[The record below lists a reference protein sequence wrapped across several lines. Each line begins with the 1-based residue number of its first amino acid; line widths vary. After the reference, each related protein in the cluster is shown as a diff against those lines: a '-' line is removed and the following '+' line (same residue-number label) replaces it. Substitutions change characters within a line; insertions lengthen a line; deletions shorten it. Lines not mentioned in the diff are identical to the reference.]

1 MKRFACLI
9 TAVLV
14 TASTLAGPFRKENVS
29 SDAKWILHLDVEN
42 LLATQLGAFFG
53 REFVDKQLAK
63 PVRDIEQQ
71 FGIVFDWREIKS
83 VTAYGTDFNKALQ
96 GSGVLLIEGFDF
108 AGALDAVVEKLSA
121 QGAGNAPLQ
130 KLQVEPFPIY
140 SARGEVFGAPV
151 GDRLFLL
158 SKSKEQLGRARDVA
172 AGKAANLSKGNS
184 FATLADAPK
193 GFLLA
198 AVADGF
204 QSAAK
209 LPPPAQGLKNAE
221 SGQVVAGEKADKV
234 FVNLALNA
242 KTAESASQMQ
252 QVLQGLLALATLNQ
266 EQNKDLATLVQGL
279 KVSGAEKT
287 VSVNLELPAETVI
300 AKVNEKHSKRRR

>member
-1 MKRFACLI
+1 MKRTACLLL
-9 TAVLV
+9 AVL
-14 TASTLAGPFRKENVS
+14 ASLNASAGPLRKDNVS
-29 SDAKWILHLDVEN
+29 ADAKWVLHLDVEN
-42 LLATQLGAFFG
+42 LLATQLGGFFAK
-53 REFVDKQLAK
+53 EFVDKRLAK

-83 VTAYGTDFNKALQ
+83 VTAYGTDFKKAVQ

-108 AGALDAVVEKLSA
+108 AGGLDAVIEKLSA
-121 QGAGNAPLQ
+121 QGAGNVPLE
-130 KLQVEPFPIY
+130 KLQGEPFPIY
-140 SARGEVFGAPV
+140 AAKGEIYGAPV
-151 GDRLFLL
+151 GDRLFLI
-158 SKSKEQLGRARDVA
+158 SKSKEQLERARDVA

-184 FATLADAPK
+184 FPALADAPK

-242 KTAESASQMQ
+242 KTIESASQMQ
-252 QVLQGLLALATLNQ
+252 QVLQGLLALATLSQ

>member
-1 MKRFACLI
+1 MKQFAYFI

-14 TASTLAGPFRKENVS
+14 SVSASADPLRKENVS
-29 SDAKWILHLDVEN
+29 PDAKWILHLDVEN
-42 LLATQLGAFFG
+42 LLSTQLGGFFG

-63 PVRDIEQQ
+63 PLRDIERQ

-83 VTAYGTDFNKALQ
+83 VTAYGTDFKKAAQ

-108 AGALDAVVEKLSA
+108 AGALDAVIEKLSA
-121 QGAGNAPLQ
+121 QGAGHVPLE
-130 KLQVEPFPIY
+130 KLQADPFPIY
-140 SARGEVFGAPV
+140 AAKGEFFGAPA
-151 GDRLFLL
+151 GDRRFLL
-158 SKSKEQLGRARDVA
+158 SKSKEQLERAREVA
-172 AGKAANLSKGNS
+172 VGRAANLSSGNS
-184 FATLADAPK
+184 FPALAGAPK

-209 LPPPAQGLKNAE
+209 LPAPAQGLKNAE
-221 SGQVVAGEKADKV
+221 SGQVVAGESADKV

-252 QVLQGLLALATLNQ
+252 QVLQGLLALATLSQ
-266 EQNKDLATLVQGL
+266 EENKDLATLVQGL

-287 VSVNLELPAETVI
+287 VSVNLELPAEIVI